1 MKSTSACEVLDNTQ
15 VMFNDKFTAIILAG
29 SRSSH
34 DPVAS
39 VFGEKY
45 KALVPIC
52 GKPMVARVVEA
63 LSSSNCVRRIVIV
76 FDCEESLFKSCP
88 EFKSNENDVDI
99 EVINCSSSIC
109 SSVGNVI
116 EKTGSEWPYLV
127 TTADHALLTPE
138 MVHNFCAG
146 AVDNS
151 DLAIGLVER
160 KYLDEKHPGSKR
172 TYLPFK
178 DTQLSGANLF
188 AFTNPNAV
196 KGLAFWKRIEQD
208 RKKPWK
214 LFAAFGWFNLI
225 GLLLKRYT
233 VDQAFVRASKRID
246 LQVRAVRLPFAEAA
260 IDVDSP
266 KDYVQVTEI
275 LENRAGTPVPA

>member
-1 MKSTSACEVLDNTQ
+1 MKSNELTGSEGSPS
-15 VMFNDKFTAIILAG
+15 DKFTAIVLAG
-29 SRSSH
+29 SRSCH

-39 VFGEKY
+39 VFGEQY

-52 GKPMVARVVEA
+52 GKPMVARVV
-63 LSSSNCVRRIVIV
+63 SSLVASGQITRVVIV
-76 FDCEESLFKSCP
+76 FDCEESLFNSCP
-88 EFKSNENDVDI
+88 ELQQSLDGVDI
-99 EVINCSSSIC
+99 EVVSCSNSIC

-116 EKTGSEWPYLV
+116 EKTGASWPYLV

-138 MVHNFCAG
+138 MVTNFCNG
-146 AVDNS
+146 ARENS

-160 KYLDEKHPGSKR
+160 KFLEEKHPGSKR

-188 AFTNPNAV
+188 AFLGPNSKNA
-196 KGLAFWKRIEQD
+196 LEFWKKIERE

-214 LFAAFGWFNLI
+214 LFAAFGWSNLI
-225 GLLLKRYT
+225 GLVLKRFT
-233 VDQAFVRASKRID
+233 VDQAFERASKKIN

-266 KDYVQVTEI
+266 KDYVQVSEI
-275 LENRAGTPVPA
+275 LENRDAAPIAI